1 MAAFLNRSKPNS
13 MQQLTQKLKTGQMH
27 VIDVPVPNLQP
38 GTVLVWNYYSVISA
52 GTESGTVKAARKGY
66 LGKALE
72 KPQQVKQVID
82 SLKTQGPLQT
92 YRAVMKKL
100 DAWSP
105 LGYSCVGEIVDLA
118 PDVHDLII
126 GDYVACGGSA
136 ASHAEVVAVP
146 KNLCAKLPFQG
157 QTGGR
162 NQGSGIKSEESRNRG
177 QNTAAFD
184 EYLKQAAYNTLGAIA
199 LQGIRQAD
207 LRLGETCAVI
217 GLGLLGQLTT
227 IMLEGSGVIPIGVD
241 VDPAM
246 VEFASAHDLAHV
258 FLREDPGIEAKIR
271 DCTGGMGCD
280 AVVITAGSES
290 LDPINFAGAIARKRG
305 MIVVVGAVP
314 TGFDRDPHFY
324 KKELTIR
331 MSCSYGPGRYDPGY
345 EEKGRDYPAGYVRW
359 TENRNMQAFQELI
372 YREKINISHLTTH
385 VFKLEE
391 APAAY
396 DLILEKTEPY
406 VGILIEYERGKE
418 LKKERVVTG
427 TARTS
432 GRAVSS
438 VAVGFIGAGSYAQS
452 HLLPNLP
459 GDGAISRKG
468 VMTTSPASA
477 RSVAER
483 FGFAFCTAREED
495 IINNP
500 EINTVF
506 IATRHDSHAQYVI
519 KALKAGKNVFVE
531 KPLCIREDELEEIR
545 RAWEEACIGEGR
557 QPLLMVGFN
566 RRFSPLT
573 GMIREKLSMPPLS
586 MIYRVNAGFIPQDS
600 WVQDREI
607 GGGRIIGEVCHFVD
621 YLTFINGSLPVSI
634 YAAAMPDA
642 QNTLDTLAITLKHGN
657 GSVGSIQYYAN
668 GSKRLAKEYIE
679 IYGHGVTA
687 VMHDFKKLVVYGRG
701 RPFKKTLL
709 TQDKGQKAEVKAFL
723 DAVRQGGAAPIPI
736 AEIFSAT
743 DVTFKIMESLRTG
756 QVIAL

>member
-1 MAAFLNRSKPNS
+1 MR
-13 MQQLTQKLKTGQMH
+13 QLTQKLKTGQMQI
-27 VIDVPVPNLQP
+27 IDAPVPNLQP
-38 GTVLVWNYYSVISA
+38 GMVLVRNYYSVISA

-72 KPQQVKQVID
+72 KPQQVKQVIET
-82 SLKTQGPLQT
+82 LRTQGPLQT

-105 LGYSCVGEIVDLA
+105 LGYSCAGEIADLA
-118 PDVHDLII
+118 PDVHDLAI
-126 GDYVACGGSA
+126 GDYVACGGLA
-136 ASHAEVVAVP
+136 ASHAEVVALP
-146 KNLCAKLPFQG
+146 KNLCVKLPFQG
-157 QTGGR
+157 QAGGR
-162 NQGSGIKSEESRNRG
+162 SQELGVRSQESGVRSQKSEVRSWEAG
-177 QNTAAFD
+177 VFD

-207 LRLGETCAVI
+207 LRIGETCAVI

-227 IMLEGSGVIPIGVD
+227 IMLEASGVIPIGID
-241 VDPAM
+241 VNPAM
-246 VEFASAHDLAHV
+246 VDFTRMHGLSNA
-258 FLREDPGIEAKIR
+258 FLREDPGIESKLLA
-271 DCTGGMGCD
+271 CTSGLGCD
-280 AVVITAGSES
+280 AVIITAGSKS
-290 LDPINFAGAIARKRG
+290 ADPINFAGAIARKRG
-305 MIVVVGAVP
+305 TIVVVGAVP

-324 KKELTIR
+324 KKELTVR
-331 MSCSYGPGRYDPGY
+331 MSCSYGPGRYDPEY

-372 YREKINISHLTTH
+372 YRKKINIDHLTTH

-418 LKKERVVTG
+418 LNKERVVTRTTR
-427 TARTS
+427 TAS
-432 GRAVSS
+432 QAISS

-452 HLLPNLP
+452 NLLPHLP
-459 GDGAISRKG
+459 SEGAISRKG
-468 VMTTSPASA
+468 VMDASSTCA

-483 FGFAFCTAREED
+483 FSFEFCTAREDD
-495 IINNP
+495 ILENP

-531 KPLCIREDELEEIR
+531 KPLCLREDEFEKIR
-545 RAWEEACIGEGR
+545 RAWEEACTGDGQ
-557 QPLLMVGFN
+557 QPLLIVGFN

-573 GMIREKLSMPPLS
+573 GIIREKLAMPPLS
-586 MIYRVNAGFIPQDS
+586 MIYRVNAGFIQKDS
-600 WVQDREI
+600 WVQDREV
-607 GGGRIIGEVCHFVD
+607 GGGRIVGEVCHFVD
-621 YLTFINGSLPVSI
+621 YLTFINGSLPVSV
-634 YAAAMPDA
+634 YAAAMPDV
-642 QNTLDTLAITLKHGN
+642 QNTSDTLSITLKYEN
-657 GSVGSIQYYAN
+657 GSVGSIQYFAN

-687 VMHDFKKLVVYGRG
+687 VMHDYKKLTVYGSG
-701 RPFKKTLL
+701 RPFKKTLW

-723 DAVRQGGAAPIPI
+723 DAVRKGDAAPIPI

-743 DVTFKIMESLRTG
+743 DVTFKILESLRTG

>member
-1 MAAFLNRSKPNS
+1 MK
-13 MQQLTQKLKTGQMH
+13 QLTQKLKTGQMQI
-27 VIDVPVPNLQP
+27 IDMPIPNPQP
-38 GTVLVWNYYSVISA
+38 GMVLVTNLYSVISA
-52 GTESGTVKAARKGY
+52 GTESGKVKAARKGY
-66 LGKALE
+66 FGKALE
-72 KPQQVKQVID
+72 KPQQVKQVLD
-82 SLKTQGPLQT
+82 TLKTQGPLQT
-92 YRAVMKKL
+92 YRGVMKKL

-105 LGYSCVGEIVDLA
+105 LGYTCVGEIVDIGL
-118 PDVHDLII
+118 DVHDLTV
-126 GDYVACGGSA
+126 GDYVACGGET

-146 KNLCAKLPFQG
+146 KNLCVKLPFQG
-157 QTGGR
+157 QAGGR
-162 NQGSGIKSEESRNRG
+162 RQELGVRRQESGVSSQKSEVRSLDAG
-177 QNTAAFD
+177 VFD

-207 LRLGETCAVI
+207 LRMGETCAVI
-217 GLGLLGQLTT
+217 GLGLLGQLTA
-227 IMLEGSGVIPIGVD
+227 IMLEASGVIPIGVD
-241 VDPAM
+241 VNPAM
-246 VEFASAHDLAHV
+246 VDFARVHGLAHA
-258 FLREDPGIEAKIR
+258 FLRQDPGIEAKIR
-271 DCTGGMGCD
+271 ECTGGMGCD
-280 AVVITAGSES
+280 AVIITAGSVS
-290 LDPINFAGAIARKRG
+290 VDPINFAGAIARKRG
-305 MIVVVGAVP
+305 TVVVVGAVP

-324 KKELTIR
+324 KKELTVR
-331 MSCSYGPGRYDPGY
+331 MSCSYGPGRYDPEY

-372 YREKINISHLTTH
+372 YRKKINIGHLTTH
-385 VFKLEE
+385 VFKLKE

-418 LKKERVVTG
+418 LNKERVVTG

-438 VAVGFIGAGSYAQS
+438 VAIGFIGAGSYAQS
-452 HLLPNLP
+452 HLLPHLP
-459 GDGAISRKG
+459 SEGATSRKG
-468 VMTTSPASA
+468 VMTASPASA

-506 IATRHDSHAQYVI
+506 IATRHDSHAQYMI
-519 KALKAGKNVFVE
+519 KALKAGKNAFVE

-545 RAWEEACIGEGR
+545 RTWEEACAGDGP

-573 GMIREKLSMPPLS
+573 GIIREKLAMPPLS
-586 MIYRVNAGFIPQDS
+586 MIYRVNAGFIPADS
-600 WVQDREI
+600 WAKDREV
-607 GGGRIIGEVCHFVD
+607 GGGRIVGEVCHFVD
-621 YLTFINGSLPVSI
+621 YLTFINGSLPVSV

-642 QNTLDTLAITLKHGN
+642 QNSSDTLAITLKYGN
-657 GSVGSIQYYAN
+657 GSVGSIQYFAN
-668 GSKRLAKEYIE
+668 GSKGLAKEYIE
-679 IYGHGVTA
+679 IYGYGVTA
-687 VMHDFKKLVVYGRG
+687 VMHDFKKIVVYGRG

-723 DAVRQGGAAPIPI
+723 DAVRKGGASPIPI

-743 DVTFKIMESLRTG
+743 DVTFKILESLRTG
-756 QVIAL
+756 RVIALT